1 MIKLFILI
9 AVLIAGVIVGPM
21 LAGHQGYVLI
31 SAANQT
37 LEMSVTTFIVL
48 LVVILGLF
56 FLLENILKRL
66 FSMSARTSGWWSRR
80 KINKARQCT
89 NDGLLK
95 IIEGDWKSAEKLA
108 LKGLKNSDNPVLNY
122 LTAATAAQ
130 ELKHPD
136 QRDEYLKQASEL
148 DEKSLAIALTRAKL
162 QVSQGQYEQAL
173 ASLQG
178 LRHDNDRNTIL
189 LNLLKTCYLE
199 LEDWKPL
206 LSLLPSLEKQGL
218 IDTQTNQNLT
228 AKAECGLMN
237 HITEQE
243 GSEGL
248 LRHWNDLSRKQ
259 RQDTKLI
266 VCFVQNMLMQQSDAN
281 AFTVLKEALKK
292 NDNPELIA
300 LLGQLKLDD
309 THPIIT
315 TLESL
320 IKAHPDNVTAVR
332 TLADIY
338 IQQAQWENAKTQLVN
353 VIKLQPT
360 PHDYGHLVAVL
371 DALNEPEEATR
382 YSREALALTQ
392 PQSSAIAAEQ
402 AE

>member
-66 FSMSARTSGWWSRR
+66 FSMSARTSSWWSRR
-80 KINKARQCT
+80 KTNKSRKFT
-89 NDGLLK
+89 NDGFLK
-95 IIEGDWKSAEKLA
+95 VIEGDWKTAEKLA
-108 LKGLKNSDNPVLNY
+108 IKGVKNSDNPVLNY
-122 LTAATAAQ
+122 LAAATAAQ
-130 ELKHPD
+130 ELKNPD
-136 QRDEYLKQASEL
+136 QRDEYLKQASKL
-148 DEKSLAIALTRAKL
+148 DENSFAIALTRAKL
-162 QVSQGQYEQAL
+162 QVNQGQYEQAL

-178 LRHDNDRNTIL
+178 LRHDHNGIL

-218 IDTQTNQNLT
+218 INTQTNQVLT

-237 HITEQE
+237 HIAEQE

-259 RQDTKLI
+259 RQETPLI
-266 VCFVQNMLMQQSDAN
+266 ACFVQNMLVQHSDAQ

-292 NDNPELIA
+292 NADPKLIA
-300 LLGQLKLDD
+300 LLGQLQLDD
-309 THPIIT
+309 IHPIVT
-315 TLESL
+315 CLESL
-320 IKAHPDNVTAVR
+320 IKSYPDDVIAAR

-338 IQQAQWENAKTQLVN
+338 IQQAQWENAK
-353 VIKLQPT
+353 IKLKSVIQQQPT
-360 PHDYGHLVAVL
+360 PRDYGHLVAVL
-371 DALNEPEEATR
+371 DALNETEEAAR
-382 YSREALALTQ
+382 YSREALTLTQ
-392 PQSSAIAAEQ
+392 PQTSPAIKEKI
-402 AE
+402 E